1 MKKASIPQY
10 SFESYRPV
18 HREITQRGEFGYAA
32 VDPASYIPG
41 FEVYSKKGIRP
52 AFGPVKVNAYRVG
65 FTTCGSVEVDLGL
78 DTFIHCQGIITIT
91 APGSIFSYRKA
102 SADYAGYYCLFEG
115 SFLEPLLRNL
125 DTDFPFFN
133 AQGVSSFQLSDTKL
147 DKFVKLM
154 WEIDGEIKADQS
166 DKRQAVQHYLYLML
180 IEAKRCYERQMPQPL
195 AATEPHNLV
204 AVYNKLVS
212 QHFLKKRNVSD
223 YADLMNI
230 TPNHL
235 NKVIKEHTSQTASSK
250 ISEMLLLEA
259 KVRLNYT
266 AQSVAELAYELGF
279 SEPSAF
285 NRFFKKHT
293 SITPLEYRTSA

>member
-1 MKKASIPQY
+1 
-10 SFESYRPV
+10 
-18 HREITQRGEFGYAA
+18 
-32 VDPASYIPG
+32 
-41 FEVYSKKGIRP
+41 
-52 AFGPVKVNAYRVG
+52 
-65 FTTCGSVEVDLGL
+65 
-78 DTFIHCQGIITIT
+78 
-91 APGSIFSYRKA
+91 
-102 SADYAGYYCLFEG
+102 
-115 SFLEPLLRNL
+115 
-125 DTDFPFFN
+125 
-133 AQGVSSFQLSDTKL
+133 
-147 DKFVKLM
+147 
-154 WEIDGEIKADQS
+154 
-166 DKRQAVQHYLYLML
+166 ML

-223 YADLMNI
+223 YADMMNV

-235 NKVIKEHTSQTASSK
+235 NKVIKEHTRQTASSK